1 MEHACH
7 LKNVLLG
14 TSLVVEEFDSLDDD
28 VFDLLGLGGQGLC
41 EESLLHGEIV
51 VDWIEGDVLSEDL
64 NG

>member
-14 TSLVVEEFDSLDDD
+14 TSLVVEEFDSLDYD
-28 VFDLLGLGGQGLC
+28 VFDLLGLGGEGLC
-41 EESLLHGEIV
+41 KESLLHGEIV